1 MTHTR
6 DVSRQAHES
15 AADRRARLDA
25 VRHAFRG
32 LHRADPVLDLD
43 GRAGSRRRVYL
54 DSTATTLMP
63 DLVSAGLGDY
73 FDSASANS
81 HTIVHRAGRATTE
94 AIEASRRAVGAL
106 VGKHPERDVVLLE
119 GNGAT
124 GAINFLSRALFP
136 PELRAICKR
145 AHGKDA
151 DDLAAALGRA
161 DPTLRERIER
171 MRERPLVV
179 ISLLEHHSN
188 ILPWIEAVGR
198 HHVRVV
204 GTTPD
209 GRLDVEHYERI
220 LQKEGHRVRLCALSG
235 ASNVTGVLTPVHDLA
250 ERAHAVGA
258 QIMVDAAQLA
268 PHRPIR
274 MSRGG
279 AGDLDYLVVSGHK
292 MYAPG
297 SRGVLVGPLEGIG
310 CGCVGD
316 VGGGMVEYVSRSDFR
331 VKQEITAREEAGT
344 PNIPG
349 TIALGMAAR
358 MLSRIGMD
366 VVAAEESALVEYALG
381 RLLAIDGL
389 RVYGPTEP
397 HARVGVISVNVP
409 GLRHAITA
417 AYLDDVHAIAVR
429 NDCFCAH
436 PYVKALLECPDEVE
450 ARHQAALDA
459 GDRSQFPGMV
469 RISLGLY
476 TTRDDLD
483 AACEALTAA
492 VRDKDRIAER
502 YAVDLQGNPRRT
514 DRPMPE
520 PVFDL
525 DRAVDRWFG

>member
-1 MTHTR
+1 MTN
-6 DVSRQAHES
+6 AFANPNES
-15 AADRRARLDA
+15 PADRRARLDA

-32 LHRADPVLDLD
+32 LHRADPVLDLE
-43 GRAGSRRRVYL
+43 GRPGARRRVYL

-63 DLVSAGLGDY
+63 ELVSAGLGDY
-73 FDSASANS
+73 FDCASANS

-106 VGKHPERDVVLLE
+106 VGQNPDRDVVLLE

-124 GAINFLSRALFP
+124 GAINFLARALFP

-145 AHGKDA
+145 ARGQDA
-151 DDLAAALGRA
+151 DDLAAAFVRA
-161 DPTLRERIER
+161 DPTLAERIER

-204 GTTPD
+204 GITAD

-220 LQKEGHRVRLCALSG
+220 LREEGHRVRLCAISG

-274 MSRGG
+274 KSQGG
-279 AGDLDYLVVSGHK
+279 ARDLDYLVVSGHK

-316 VGGGMVEYVSRSDFR
+316 VGGGMVEYVSRDDFR

-349 TIALGMAAR
+349 TIGLGMAAR

-366 VVAAEESALVEYALG
+366 VVAAEESTLVEYALE

-389 RVYGPTEP
+389 RVYGPTDP
-397 HARVGVISVNVP
+397 HARVGVIAVNVP
-409 GLRHAITA
+409 GLKHAITA

-450 ARHQAALDA
+450 ARHKAALDA

-469 RISLGLY
+469 RVSLGLY
-476 TTRDDLD
+476 STRDDID
-483 AACEALTAA
+483 AACEGLSAA
-492 VRDKDRIAER
+492 VRDKDRIAQR
-502 YAVDLQGNPRRT
+502 YAIDLHGNPRRT
-514 DRPMPE
+514 DRAMPE